1 MARLYITP
9 KTETIMAKNELKG
22 QATAAEIAVWKREH
36 GEVYQVTVD
45 GSTCYLKKPDRT
57 TLKMVAAVGGSDPV
71 RANEVL
77 LENCWLGGDESVKT
91 DDEKFFGVSAKL
103 AELVTV
109 KQAEL
114 KKL

>member
-1 MARLYITP
+1 M
-9 KTETIMAKNELKG
+9 EKNELKG

-36 GEVYQVTVD
+36 GDVYQVTVG
-45 GSTCYLKKPDRT
+45 GSACYLKKPDRT

-109 KQAEL
+109 KEAEL

>member
-1 MARLYITP
+1 MARLYINP
-9 KTETIMAKNELKG
+9 KTETIMEKTESKG

-36 GEVYQVTVD
+36 GDVYQVTVG
-45 GSTCYLKKPDRT
+45 GSACYLKKPDRT

-109 KQAEL
+109 KEAEL